1 MSKVLLTRPKK
12 DGLKTSLT
20 LKRFLIQSLC
30 LPLIEI
36 KKEIHPKIYSSEYDI
51 FLFTSKNGV
60 RNFKIDVKELTEDR
74 ITFAVGRETKN
85 LLVDCGFK
93 NVISVN
99 GNLEDLKKG
108 MVKYLK
114 KGLRILHPTSSKNK
128 NLEQFFFKY
137 KCNYSHLKCYSAF
150 KVNKNKKLFERFMIS
165 ENDKIIAIFSS
176 FTAKS
181 FVEQVIK
188 LNLSEHCK
196 DKIFIVISENVRNEL
211 ECLGRCNIEIANRPN
226 ENEMINLII
235 KKYRG

>member
-1 MSKVLLTRPKK
+1 MERYN
-12 DGLKTSLT
+12 
-20 LKRFLIQSLC
+20 F
-30 LPLIEI
+30 
-36 KKEIHPKIYSSEYDI
+36 KEIDSKWQKTWDTKKIFS
-51 FLFTSKNGV
+51 T
-60 RNFKIDVKELTEDR
+60 
-74 ITFAVGRETKN
+74 
-85 LLVDCGFK
+85 
-93 NVISVN
+93 
-99 GNLEDLKKG
+99 
-108 MVKYLK
+108 
-114 KGLRILHPTSSKNK
+114 
-128 NLEQFFFKY
+128 
-137 KCNYSHLKCYSAF
+137 

-165 ENDKIIAIFSS
+165 ENDRIIAIFSS

>member
-60 RNFKIDVKELTEDR
+60 RNFKIDVKELTEDK

-85 LLVDCGFK
+85 LLVDYAFK

-128 NLEQFFFKY
+128 NLENFFFKY

-165 ENDKIIAIFSS
+165 ENDRIIAIFSS

-188 LNLSEHCK
+188 LNLSEYCK

>member
-36 KKEIHPKIYSSEYDI
+36 KKEIHPKTYSSEYDI

-60 RNFKIDVKELTEDR
+60 RNFKIDVKELTEDK

-85 LLVDCGFK
+85 LLVECGFK

-99 GNLEDLKKG
+99 GNLEDLNKG
-108 MVKYLK
+108 MVNYLK

-128 NLEQFFFKY
+128 NLEKFFFKY

-165 ENDKIIAIFSS
+165 EM
-176 FTAKS
+176 T
-181 FVEQVIK
+181 E
-188 LNLSEHCK
+188 
-196 DKIFIVISENVRNEL
+196 
-211 ECLGRCNIEIANRPN
+211 
-226 ENEMINLII
+226 
-235 KKYRG
+235 